1 MRIRLKFIALVLPLV
16 LAGCGGMAGN
26 TSADPNS
33 APPPPPPPPSTPADL
48 TAVNHII
55 FMMQENQSFDRYFG
69 QLNVYRQAQ
78 GLGADVEVTPP
89 TASQLAFDGST
100 FFTPFHMQ
108 SMCAEELSSYWNES
122 HNDWNH
128 EDPTSATAMM
138 DGFANSAGNNS
149 RATGGFDINGQRVM
163 GYYDD
168 NDLPFYYFMATQ
180 FAMSDHWFAPV
191 MTNTPASR
199 LYAMAATSRGIINK
213 PLTQIN
219 IKTIF
224 DELQA
229 ANVTWKD
236 YVQDYPNGSSLKPF
250 PAFTKYVG
258 TNIVPFSQYADDLN
272 AWTLPQVAFIERDSK
287 DGLDEHPGTGISV
300 QKGAAYVENKIV
312 IPLMNSSSWKDSV
325 FFLTYD
331 EGGGFYDHVPPI
343 ATVPPDDIAPMVD
356 SNDTCSADPTAP
368 MCSFGYTGF
377 RLPNIVVSPFAKA
390 HYVDHT
396 PMDTTSILTFI
407 EKRFKVGALT
417 NRDAAQPDISFFFDF
432 GGAPNMSP
440 PTPPAQPTSG
450 PCYVNALP

>member
-1 MRIRLKFIALVLPLV
+1 MCEAQCRRIQRTTREQPDSSKHGMRIRLKFIALVLPLV
-16 LAGCGGMAGN
+16 LVGCGGMAGN
-26 TSADPNS
+26 TSGNS
-33 APPPPPPPPSTPADL
+33 NITPPPQSTPPPPADL
-48 TAVNHII
+48 TVVNHII
-55 FMMQENQSFDRYFG
+55 FMMQENRSFDEYFG
-69 QLNVYRQAQ
+69 QLNAYRQSQ
-78 GLGADVEVTPP
+78 GFGADVDVTPAN
-89 TASQLAFDGST
+89 ASQLSFDHT
-100 FFTPFHMQ
+100 TTFTPFHMI
-108 SMCAEELSSYWNES
+108 SVCTEELSSFWNES

-128 EDPTSATAMM
+128 EAPTTATPAL
-138 DGFANSAGNNS
+138 DGFANSAGNDSRNS
-149 RATGGFDINGQRVM
+149 VPTGFDINGQRVM

-168 NDLPFYYFMATQ
+168 SDLPYYYFMATQ
-180 FAMSDHWFAPV
+180 FAMSDRWFSPV

-199 LYAMAATSRGIINK
+199 MYSMAATSHGIINK

-219 IKTIF
+219 IQTIF

-229 ANVTWKD
+229 AKVTWKD

-272 AWTLPQVAFIERDSK
+272 AGTLPQVAFIERDSK

-312 IPLMNSSSWKDSV
+312 SPLMQSSSWKDSV

-343 ATVPPDDIAPMVD
+343 ATVPPDDTAPMVD
-356 SNDTCSADPTAP
+356 SNDTCSATTGP

-396 PMDTTSILTFI
+396 
-407 EKRFKVGALT
+407 
-417 NRDAAQPDISFFFDF
+417 
-432 GGAPNMSP
+432 
-440 PTPPAQPTSG
+440 
-450 PCYVNALP
+450 